1 MIRVAI
7 LAQTHAMRLG
17 LRQLLAQDEQVEVAA
32 DAGSP
37 ARLSDWNIDVLIES
51 IDHQEEGLRSFE
63 VESLLR
69 DSGAYPAILLLCDD
83 PGAVQEYARIPFRA
97 IGILSQDASAEEM
110 SAAVRA
116 LSEGLSVGERSQLE
130 GLLESSK
137 TETPRLAL
145 DRSAETGL
153 IEPLTPRETEIL
165 QLLAQGLPNKQIAYS
180 LRISE
185 HTVKFHISSIYSKL
199 GAYNRTEAVRI
210 GAQNGL
216 VVF

>member
-17 LRQLLAQDEQVEVAA
+17 LRQLLAQDEQIDVAA

-37 ARLSDWNIDVLIES
+37 AGLSDWKIDVLIES
-51 IDHQEEGLRSFE
+51 INDQEEGLRAFE

-69 DSGAYPAILLLCDD
+69 DSNANPAILLLCDD
-83 PGAVQEYARIPFRA
+83 PDAVQEYANLPFRA
-97 IGILSQDASAEEM
+97 IGILSQDASSDEM

-116 LSEGLSVGERSQLE
+116 LNEGLSVGERSQLA
-130 GLLESSK
+130 GLLYSEE
-137 TETPRLAL
+137 TETSRLAL
-145 DRSAETGL
+145 DRSAETGM
-153 IEPLTPRETEIL
+153 IEHLTPRETEIL

-180 LRISE
+180 LGISE